1 MMEAKYAIHQ
11 KLANFVQKKDIY
23 SNRYKNIIFGMK
35 CVFYVPEHN
44 PKGGP
49 NEIGFLRSRNEK
61 NKT

>member
-1 MMEAKYAIHQ
+1 M
-11 KLANFVQKKDIY
+11 
-23 SNRYKNIIFGMK
+23 FGMK

-49 NEIGFLRSRNEK
+49 NEIGFLRSWNEK